1 MNEDPIEEVK
11 QQTEPGD
18 TGNSVVRVEPAVP
31 EVVDLSALKDLSI
44 GPNWIAP
51 DYSSDSADAKRE
63 ARAKGRRDNAGAPLK
78 RVRRAR
84 GDAAGRFGK
93 SERRERRPNETE
105 GPRRSS
111 FRREDRKPSFR
122 PTVQVQ
128 FSPEE
133 APFKAM
139 TSALRSSC
147 RTYELFEIARLILE
161 KRERFVV
168 LVRAEPSSDSRQ
180 ELLYISVPDGLP
192 FDSEAGVIDHVL
204 GTHLDRFLTVEKV
217 EIEPP
222 SGNFQVVNRCSI
234 TGEILGPPNYHRYQ
248 HLEQEHHRNRLK
260 HITLERFRAKIE
272 PVNDPKVI
280 QDWLQRMT
288 HESRYRLNSSISGTE
303 DAPSFDNYES
313 ARHYLVIHFPN
324 RIFRTAPSTRFSGK
338 DIESLPKGGD
348 LRRSIE
354 MALESQKRFPL
365 DTANHLRRRLKRLKF
380 VVYKR
385 GSKGVSFVSAVKRK
399 LRSPDATFALPVQ
412 ELLETIETHPNIQV
426 GELYRLL
433 CGSEPVVEPTK
444 GEKGESG
451 ETERF
456 RQLSQNLRWLV
467 SEGYVTEF
475 GDGRLYSSPPHRQE
489 TMTSESDRE
498 DERKPHEAAEVEEV
512 GKSEEGNGNFE
523 DEQACGQ
530 EQTDPSESVEVAEE
544 EDVTR

>member
-1 MNEDPIEEVK
+1 MNEDPIEKEK
-11 QQTEPGD
+11 QRTAPGD
-18 TGNSVVRVEPAVP
+18 TGDSAKLVEPAVP
-31 EVVDLSALKDLSI
+31 DVVDLSALRDFSI
-44 GPNWIAP
+44 GPNWSDP
-51 DYSSDSADAKRE
+51 DYSSESADAKSGT
-63 ARAKGRRDNAGAPLK
+63 RAKGRRDNAGALLK
-78 RVRRAR
+78 RDRRAR
-84 GDAAGRFGK
+84 RDAAGRGGK
-93 SERRERRPNETE
+93 SERRERRPNEAE

-111 FRREDRKPSFR
+111 FRREDRKPPFR

-180 ELLYISVPDGLP
+180 ELLYISVPEGLP
-192 FDSEAGVIDHVL
+192 FETEKGVIDHVL

-260 HITLERFRAKIE
+260 HITIERFRAKIE

-288 HESRYRLNSSISGTE
+288 HESRYRLNSSISGAE

-313 ARHYLVIHFPN
+313 ARHYLVTHFPN

-354 MALESQKRFPL
+354 MALELQKRFPL

-399 LRSPDATFALPVQ
+399 LR
-412 ELLETIETHPNIQV
+412 
-426 GELYRLL
+426 
-433 CGSEPVVEPTK
+433 
-444 GEKGESG
+444 
-451 ETERF
+451 
-456 RQLSQNLRWLV
+456 
-467 SEGYVTEF
+467 
-475 GDGRLYSSPPHRQE
+475 
-489 TMTSESDRE
+489 
-498 DERKPHEAAEVEEV
+498 
-512 GKSEEGNGNFE
+512 
-523 DEQACGQ
+523 
-530 EQTDPSESVEVAEE
+530 
-544 EDVTR
+544 